1 MPQFD
6 IELNIRDLDGDL
18 VLALE
23 NEAGGYWVRR
33 GGMPTGER
41 RWNRQEVTSPWA
53 DGAGLIGATL
63 DQNTESLLVKVF
75 GPTWVSVETR
85 YEALKAATSAHVW
98 LLEEHIEGVSRV
110 WRAGP
115 VDALPAPV
123 EPVDILNKR
132 RFVVLTFPV
141 QPTPA
146 ITGL

>member
-1 MPQFD
+1 MSQFD
-6 IELNIRDLDGDL
+6 IGLNIRDLDGDL

-53 DGAGLIGATL
+53 DGAGLTGATV
-63 DQNTESLLVKVF
+63 DQNVETLLVKVF
-75 GPTWVSVETR
+75 GPSWVSVETR
-85 YEALKAATSAHVW
+85 YEALKAATSSLSW
-98 LLEEHIEGVSRV
+98 LLEESIEGVSRV

-115 VDALPAPV
+115 VDVLPAPV

-132 RFVVLTFPV
+132 RFVVLSFPV

-146 ITGL
+146 VTGL